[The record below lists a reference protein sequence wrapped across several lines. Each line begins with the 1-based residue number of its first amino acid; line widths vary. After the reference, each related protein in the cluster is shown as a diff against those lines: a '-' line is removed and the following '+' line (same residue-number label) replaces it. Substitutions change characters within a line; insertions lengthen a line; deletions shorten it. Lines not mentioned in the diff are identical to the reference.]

1 MDPMLIAY
9 LATQLGGNIAG
20 EYDKSGNKTFAAG
33 ARDAYTP
40 LYQASQFQNMMQKWL
55 GGGAS
60 IKLDKDTFKLDMPTT
75 AFSQGLG
82 GATSNTLTNTPSGIS
97 SPDLQKAVMA
107 ASPNTGPSE
116 SVQTGNGGMQSAL
129 PLLFKSMLGGSG
141 LGPSNSLPE
150 IPLTG
155 LVGLTP
161 DHLAQV
167 MKMKMMQ
174 EQLGQNQ
181 QEINAKNLNSLLDY
195 NAQMSNINQQAPV
208 TVPGLGPVSLEFWKS
223 MPSDDREY
231 ALYYSMA
238 TKLGDS
244 DIMSRNEYLNQAP
257 TDREKFLR
265 AYMKDPELKTA
276 ALELARESR
285 TSISLGEKL
294 QYAKKVEE
302 IRNRSDLNS
311 TKLASYVNS
320 KWAASPDAK
329 DLWEIDDP
337 KKRALTEIKVKKKLV
352 EEYISSTGGK
362 VIDTDYEGDNIIIYK
377 VKFSDG
383 DEMEVRYAL

>member
-40 LYQASQFQNMMQKWL
+40 FYQASQFQNMMQKWL

-82 GATSNTLTNTPSGIS
+82 GTTSNTLTNTPSGIS
-97 SPDLQKAVMA
+97 SPDLQKAVMT
-107 ASPNTGPSE
+107 ASPNTGQSE
-116 SVQTGNGGMQSAL
+116 SIQTGNGGMQSAL
-129 PLLFKSMLGGSG
+129 PFLFKSMLGGSG

-174 EQLGQNQ
+174 EQLGQSQ
-181 QEINAKNLNSLLDY
+181 QEINAKNFNNLLDY
-195 NAQMSNINQQAPV
+195 NAQMSKINQQAPV

-265 AYMKDPELKTA
+265 AYMKDPALKTA

-294 QYAKKVEE
+294 QYAKTVED
-302 IRNRSDLNS
+302 IKNRADLNS
-311 TKLASYVNS
+311 TKLANDVNS
-320 KWAASPDAK
+320 KWSSSEEAK
-329 DLWEIDDP
+329 NLWTVSDP
-337 KKRALTEIKVKKKLV
+337 KERKKAEIIGKEKLV
-352 EEYISSTGGK
+352 VEYITSTGGK
-362 VIDTDYEGDNIIIYK
+362 IVGKPTMEGRTRVYQIEYP
-377 VKFSDG
+377 DG
-383 DEMEVRYAL
+383 EKKEVRYAF